1 VSAGAVIWVLLGTA
15 LVAWGALSGWRRDL
29 PGPIA
34 ALGWFAQSWLGRGL
48 ALCAWG
54 GAGWHLFCQ
63 RP

>member
-1 VSAGAVIWVLLGTA
+1 MSAGAVVWVVLGAA
-15 LVAWGALSGWRRDL
+15 LICWGAVSSLRPGL
-29 PGPIA
+29 PGPV
-34 ALGWFAQSWLGRGL
+34 ALPRFFARSWLGRVL